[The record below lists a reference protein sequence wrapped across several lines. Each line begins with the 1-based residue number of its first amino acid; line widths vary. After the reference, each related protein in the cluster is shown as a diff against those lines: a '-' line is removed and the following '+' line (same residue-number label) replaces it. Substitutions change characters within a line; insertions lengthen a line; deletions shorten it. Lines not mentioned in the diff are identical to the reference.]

1 MMQQDIE
8 TTTHFQQSETDIK
21 SETDINDEEIQEKLD
36 TLLSKYQN
44 QNQAANNKDN
54 IVFSSSSLS
63 QVEASQTL
71 EEVIENEIPM
81 LTEIV
86 ILQSSPLRSI
96 LDAALEKTRIEMNI
110 KDREEL
116 ARALANQLQESP
128 IDFIQKTSG

>member
-8 TTTHFQQSETDIK
+8 TTTHFQQ

-44 QNQAANNKDN
+44 QNQVANNKDN

-128 IDFIQKTSG
+128 IDFVQKASG

>member
-8 TTTHFQQSETDIK
+8 TTTHFQQ

-44 QNQAANNKDN
+44 QNQVANNKDN

-128 IDFIQKTSG
+128 IDFVQKTSG